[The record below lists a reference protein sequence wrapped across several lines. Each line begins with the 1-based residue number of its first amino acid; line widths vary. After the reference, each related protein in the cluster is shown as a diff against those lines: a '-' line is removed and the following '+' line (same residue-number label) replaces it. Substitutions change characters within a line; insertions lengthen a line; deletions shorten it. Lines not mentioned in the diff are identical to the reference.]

1 MHPRLLGPLLAL
13 VALTACVTHV
23 LPLLPEPAPVTVR
36 ADLPLDVVTK
46 LAGARDPLPV
56 KGASWQFSEL
66 EHAVGRAV
74 MTGAAPWAEAHR
86 AERPGG
92 WQIQVDLIKSDAAV
106 VDGQA
111 RTSLGV
117 RATLRAV
124 VGQVYLAQTQSFCMT
139 AGLVRSEAE
148 ARDVL
153 WRCIGNVGRNI
164 SGWLDGVSP

>member
-1 MHPRLLGPLLAL
+1 MHPRLLAL
-13 VALTACVTHV
+13 VLVTLPACVSQV
-23 LPLLPEPAPVTVR
+23 MPLIPESSPVAMR

-46 LAGARDPLPV
+46 LAGAQDPLPV
-56 KGASWQFSEL
+56 KGTSWQFSEL

-86 AERPGG
+86 AEREGG
-92 WQIQVDLIKSDAAV
+92 WQIQVDVIKSDAAV

-139 AGLVRSEAE
+139 AGLVKSEAE

-153 WRCIGNVGRNI
+153 WRCISNVGRNI
-164 SGWLDGVSP
+164 SGWLDGVHP